1 MATDSAVD
9 IDDLQVRRAEQ
20 ADLLAISRLETRVFD
35 QPWAY
40 SAFEGF
46 VGEPAFLLAEVD
58 DDLLGYVVADWMP
71 NAGGALGHVK
81 DLAVAPEARRNGL
94 GRLLLRRAVSRLLVE
109 GVATV
114 KLEVRAS
121 NTAAKR
127 LYADEGFEVVRRVPR
142 YYGDGEAAFVLVYTP
157 D

>member
-1 MATDSAVD
+1 MATHSAVD
-9 IDDLQVRRAEQ
+9 TDDVRIRRARR
-20 ADLLAISRLETRVFD
+20 ADLSAVSRLEKRVFD

-46 VGEPAFLLAEVD
+46 VGEPAFLLAED
-58 DDLLGYVVADWMP
+58 GEGLLGYVVADWMP
-71 NAGGALGHVK
+71 NPGGDLGHVK

-94 GRLLLRRAVSRLLVE
+94 GRLLLRRAVSRLVVE
-109 GVATV
+109 GVAHI

-127 LYADEGFEVVRRVPR
+127 LYADEGFETVRRIPR
-142 YYGDGEAAFVLVYTP
+142 YYSDGETALVLVYSVT
-157 D
+157 

>member
-1 MATDSAVD
+1 MATDSAVA
-9 IDDLQVRRAEQ
+9 IDDVQIRRAER
-20 ADLLAISRLETRVFD
+20 ADLLAISRLEKRVFD

-46 VGEPAFLLAEVD
+46 VGEPAFLLAEAD

-71 NAGGALGHVK
+71 NAGRALGHIK
-81 DLAVAPEARRNGL
+81 DLAVAPGARRNGL
-94 GRLLLRRAVSRLLVE
+94 GRLLLRQAVSRLLVE
-109 GVATV
+109 GVATI

-127 LYADEGFEVVRRVPR
+127 LYTDEGFEAVRRIPR
-142 YYGDGEAAFVLVYTP
+142 YYGDGETAFVLVYTP

>member
-1 MATDSAVD
+1 VAPDPAVD
-9 IDDLQVRRAEQ
+9 TDDVEIRRAKRG
-20 ADLLAISRLETRVFD
+20 DLLAISRLEKRVFD

-40 SAFEGF
+40 TAFEGF

-58 DDLLGYVVADWMP
+58 DDLLGYVVADWVP
-71 NAGGALGHVK
+71 NAGGNLGHIK

-94 GRLLLRRAVSRLLVE
+94 GRLLFRHAVSRLLVE
-109 GVATV
+109 GVATI

-127 LYADEGFEVVRRVPR
+127 LYADEGFETVRHIPR
-142 YYGDGEAAFVLVYTP
+142 YYSDGETALILVFTP
-157 D
+157 N

>member
-9 IDDLQVRRAEQ
+9 TGDVEIRRARR
-20 ADLLAISRLETRVFD
+20 ADLLSISRLEKRVFD

-46 VGEPAFLLAEVD
+46 VGEPAFLLAERD

-71 NAGGALGHVK
+71 NAGGNLGHIK
-81 DLAVAPEARRNGL
+81 DLAVAPDARRNGL
-94 GRLLLRRAVSRLLVE
+94 GRLLLRHAVSRLLVE
-109 GVATV
+109 GVTNI

-121 NTAAKR
+121 NTPAKR
-127 LYADEGFEVVRRVPR
+127 LYADEGFEAIRRIPR
-142 YYGDGEAAFVLVYTP
+142 YYSDGETALVLVYATE
-157 D
+157 